1 MLAVTRAKT
10 SSTGLPVRVEGELRR
25 RQSGPYH
32 LWWGGRGLL
41 LRNLRPFW
49 LFLTP
54 SRRWAAPGSPGG
66 RALTGKTYQ
75 ASRAVGPG
83 QFRCGK

>member
-1 MLAVTRAKT
+1 VLAVTRAST
-10 SSTGLPVRVEGELRR
+10 SGIRLPVRIEGELRR

-32 LWWGGRGLL
+32 LGGAWGGRGLL

-49 LFLTP
+49 LFLAP
-54 SRRWAAPGSPGG
+54 SRRWPAPGSPGG

-83 QFRCGK
+83 QFRC